1 MGESQPT
8 LITGGAG
15 YIGSHAVM
23 AFRDAGL
30 PVVVLDDLTTGR
42 RDRLPAVIPF
52 VEGDAG
58 DAELAG
64 DIIRSHGIATVVHFA
79 GSIVVPES
87 VTDPLKYYRNNTCT
101 SRNLIEASVAGG
113 VRRFVFSSTAAVY
126 GMPEQV
132 PIAEDAPTVPINPY
146 GASKLMTDWMLRDTA
161 AAADFN
167 FVALRYFNVA
177 GADPQG
183 RSGQATKNATHVIE
197 VAGQAA
203 LGLRD
208 GFEIFGDDYDTP
220 DGTCVRDYIHVSDLA
235 EAHLLAVRY
244 LEGGGGSATLNL
256 GNERGF
262 SVREVAEAMQKVSG
276 RDFPVRIGPRRPGDP
291 ACLVSSAA
299 RARDLLGWRPS
310 RTELETQI
318 ADAWNWHQKERKG
331 GSRGSAP

>member
-1 MGESQPT
+1 MGESQTT

-30 PVVVLDDLTTGR
+30 PVVVLDDLSAGR
-42 RDRLPAVIPF
+42 RDRLPADVPF

-64 DIIRSHGIATVVHFA
+64 DVIRSHGIATVVHFA

-146 GASKLMTDWMLRDTA
+146 GASKLMTEWMLRDTA

-244 LEGGGGSATLNL
+244 LEGGGRSATLNL

-318 ADAWNWHQKERKG
+318 ADAWNWHQKERKD
-331 GSRGSAP
+331 GSRESAP

>member
-1 MGESQPT
+1 MTESRAT

-15 YIGSHAVM
+15 YIGSHAVL
-23 AFRDAGL
+23 AFRDAGQ
-30 PVVVLDDLTTGR
+30 PVVVVDDLSTGR
-42 RDRLPAVIPF
+42 RDRVPAGVPF

-58 DAELAG
+58 DATLVGEV
-64 DIIRSHGIATVVHFA
+64 IRSHGITTVVHFA

-101 SRNLIEASVAGG
+101 SRNLIETCVTGG
-113 VRRFVFSSTAAVY
+113 VNRFVFSSTAAVY
-126 GMPEQV
+126 GMPETV
-132 PIAEDAPTVPINPY
+132 PIPEDAPTLPINPY
-146 GASKLMTDWMLRDTA
+146 GASKLMTEWILRDTA
-161 AAADFN
+161 VAADFR

-197 VAGQAA
+197 VASQAA
-203 LGLRD
+203 LGLRE

-244 LEGGGGSATLNL
+244 LEGGGGSVALNL

-262 SVREVAEAMQKVSG
+262 SVREVVATMQQVSG
-276 RDFPVRIGPRRPGDP
+276 RSFPVKTGPRRPGDP
-291 ACLVSSAA
+291 ARLVAAAA
-299 RARDLLGWRPS
+299 RVRNLLGWQPR
-310 RTELETQI
+310 RAELETQI
-318 ADAWNWHQKERKG
+318 SDVWRWHQKKLES
-331 GSRGSAP
+331 GSYEAR

>member
-42 RDRLPAVIPF
+42 RDRLPADIPF

-58 DAELAG
+58 DAELAR
-64 DIIRSHGIATVVHFA
+64 DVIRSHGIATVVHFA

-101 SRNLIEASVAGG
+101 SRSLIEASVAGG

-132 PIAEDAPTVPINPY
+132 PIAEDTPTVPINPY
-146 GASKLMTDWMLRDTA
+146 GASKLMVEWILRDTA
-161 AAADFN
+161 AAMDFN

-235 EAHLLAVRY
+235 DAHLLAVRY
-244 LEGGGGSATLNL
+244 LEGGGRSATLNL

-262 SVREVAEAMQKVSG
+262 SVREVAEAMRKVSG

-291 ACLVSSAA
+291 ARLVSSAA

-318 ADAWNWHQKERKG
+318 ADAWNWHQKEREN

>member
-30 PVVVLDDLTTGR
+30 PVVVLDDLSTGR
-42 RDRLPAVIPF
+42 RDRLSADIPF

-64 DIIRSHGIATVVHFA
+64 DIIRSHRIATVVHFA

-146 GASKLMTDWMLRDTA
+146 GASKLMTEWMLRDTA

-244 LEGGGGSATLNL
+244 LEGGGRSATLNL

-262 SVREVAEAMQKVSG
+262 SVREVTEAMQKVSG

-318 ADAWNWHQKERKG
+318 ADAWNWHQKERKD
-331 GSRGSAP
+331 GSRGNAP